1 MILDEIVADKRKRL
15 AEHKA
20 RISEEEMKQAAAA
33 SERESISF
41 YDALAKEGL
50 SIIGEFKK
58 ASPSHGRMDNKIEL
72 TERIDQYNASV
83 DAISCLTEEDH
94 FLGSVD
100 YFKKIRNISALPMI
114 RKDFIIDPYQIFEAK
129 VIGADCIL
137 LIAAILSDRELKLFY
152 ELAYALGMDALV
164 EVHNEEEMMRAV
176 GLDAK
181 IIGVN
186 NRNLRDFTIDLGTT
200 KRLAHMIPEDTLL
213 VSESGVECDEDVE
226 FLKKAGVDALL
237 IGTVF
242 MEAEDPEALARRWK
256 GQIEG

>member
-1 MILDEIVADKRKRL
+1 MILDEIVADKKKRL
-15 AEHKA
+15 LRQKTE
-20 RISEEEMKQAAAA
+20 ISEEQMKQLAAEC
-33 SERESISF
+33 ERESVSF
-41 YDALAKEGL
+41 YGALAKEGL

-58 ASPSHGRMDNKIEL
+58 ASPSHGRMNNKLEL
-72 TERIDQYNASV
+72 TDRIQQYNVLV

-100 YFKKIRNISALPMI
+100 YFKQIRGMSGLPMI

-137 LIAAILSDRELKLFY
+137 LIAALLNDRELKLFY
-152 ELAYALGMDALV
+152 DLAYALGMDALV

-176 GLDAK
+176 GLDAR

-186 NRNLRDFTIDLGTT
+186 NRNLKDFTIDLNTT
-200 KRLAHMIPEDTLL
+200 KALAPMVPEGTLL
-213 VSESGVECDEDVE
+213 VSESGVAGDEDVE
-226 FLKKAGVDALL
+226 FLKAAGVDALL

-242 MEAEDPEALARRWK
+242 MEAENLEELAGKWK
-256 GQIEG
+256 S